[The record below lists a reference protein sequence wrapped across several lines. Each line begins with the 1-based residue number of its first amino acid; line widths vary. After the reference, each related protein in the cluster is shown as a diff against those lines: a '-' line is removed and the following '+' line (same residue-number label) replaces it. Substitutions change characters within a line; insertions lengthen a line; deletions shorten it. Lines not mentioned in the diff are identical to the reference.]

1 MNNQCNVVRDLLPM
15 YCDNICSEESKLLI
29 EEHLLSCK
37 ECTVIYNKMQSKDSE
52 LISPLQQDVEKTD
65 LLKRISKRIK
75 HRKILIAIGTL
86 ISTLAIVA
94 GLYSAAVL
102 IEKPIAYKEGL
113 LEVSLPSS
121 DSAIDVFYQG
131 SNYAKAYGMEKV
143 ISVNGEIQ
151 NVAYIYYTESFWSK
165 HLEKKQ
171 IPGTYQFTI
180 DNGVM
185 ISNSTQVS
193 ELKANDPITAIYY
206 LIGDYSQLISLNED
220 DFQKYAED
228 AILIWER

>member
-1 MNNQCNVVRDLLPM
+1 MNNQCNVVRDLLPL

-29 EEHLLSCK
+29 EEHLSSCK
-37 ECTVIYNKMQSKDSE
+37 ECDVIRNKMQSKDSE
-52 LISPLQQDVEKTD
+52 LISPLQQDIEKTD
-65 LLKRISKRIK
+65 LLKRINKRIK
-75 HRKILIAIGTL
+75 HRKILIAIGTI

-94 GLYSAAVL
+94 GLYSAAIL

-143 ISVNGEIQ
+143 ITVNGEKQ

-165 HLEKKQ
+165 HIEKKQ

-206 LIGDYSQLISLNED
+206 LIGDYSQLISLSEK
-220 DFQKYAED
+220 DFQKYAENS
-228 AILIWER
+228 ILIWER